1 MKFQELLKLTKFED
15 VKPFLLNIFNN
26 QHMDLT
32 NLHKLFLYLSHG
44 SYIDSDSQLF
54 VRKLTDDFTEEEYY
68 HVSEINGSLL
78 SDPDIKVDLN
88 NLNVDEN
95 SLMTYSV
102 MATERHLIA
111 GMKIY
116 NHEKLFSE
124 ISKEE
129 VVAICLFEF
138 SYLGITDFQ
147 INSTLTI

>member
-1 MKFQELLKLTKFED
+1 MTFQDLLKLTKFED
-15 VKPFLLNIFNN
+15 IKPFLLKIFNN
-26 QHMDLT
+26 PHMDLT
-32 NLHKLFLYLSHG
+32 NLHKLFLYLSN
-44 SYIDSDSQLF
+44 SSSIDTDSQLF
-54 VRKLTDDFTEEEYY
+54 ARKLTDDFTNEEYY

-78 SDPDIKVDLN
+78 SDPEIKVDLN
-88 NLNVDEN
+88 DSTIDEN

>member
-15 VKPFLLNIFNN
+15 VKPFLLKIFNN
-26 QHMDLT
+26 PNIDLT
-32 NLHKLFLYLSHG
+32 NLHKLFLYLSNSSSIDTY
-44 SYIDSDSQLF
+44 SYLF
-54 VRKLTDDFTEEEYY
+54 IRKLVDESTEEEYY

-88 NLNVDEN
+88 NTTIDEN

-147 INSTLTI
+147 INSTLII

>member
-1 MKFQELLKLTKFED
+1 
-15 VKPFLLNIFNN
+15 
-26 QHMDLT
+26 MDLT
-32 NLHKLFLYLSHG
+32 NLHKLFLYLSN
-44 SYIDSDSQLF
+44 SSSIDIDSQLV
-54 VRKLTDDFTEEEYY
+54 VRKLEDAFTNEEYY

-88 NLNVDEN
+88 DLTIDEN

>member
-1 MKFQELLKLTKFED
+1 MKFKELLQLTKFDD
-15 VKPFLLNIFNN
+15 VKPFLLKIFNN
-26 QHMDLT
+26 QNMDLT

-44 SYIDSDSQLF
+44 SCIHTDNQLF
-54 VRKLTDDFTEEEYY
+54 IRKLVDDFTQEEYY

-88 NLNVDEN
+88 NLTIDEN
-95 SLMTYSV
+95 DLMTYSV

-138 SYLGITDFQ
+138 SYLGITDSQ